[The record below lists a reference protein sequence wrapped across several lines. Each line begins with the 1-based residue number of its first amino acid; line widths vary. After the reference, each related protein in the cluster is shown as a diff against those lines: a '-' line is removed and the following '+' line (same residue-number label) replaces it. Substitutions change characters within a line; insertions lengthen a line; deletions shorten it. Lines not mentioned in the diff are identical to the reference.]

1 MQATV
6 IHVFATFLIQIE
18 EYIRKNWNAAN
29 DQTRILIQNK
39 VCGFNQANAAPI
51 LLQLAF
57 ANRES

>member
-1 MQATV
+1 MGEGEGKWEDKEFMQATV

-39 VCGFNQANAAPI
+39 VCG
-51 LLQLAF
+51 
-57 ANRES
+57 